1 MNNPLAIV
9 RLLTAL
15 PLLLASM
22 SSVAMPFAQCIE
34 ELQQIAREQQLP
46 EPIAGELLGQL
57 RFQSRV
63 IELDRSQ
70 PEFTQTFVDYLYK
83 RVTAGRVT
91 QGQKHFAER
100 REFLANLTTRYGI
113 PGRYLIAFWGLETN
127 FGSYLGKMPTLDVL
141 ATLACDERRS
151 EFFRAEL
158 MTALRVLEREKLTP
172 EQMHGSWAGAMGHT
186 QFMPSAYEKYAV
198 DGDGDGRVDLWRSR
212 QDALTSAANFLK
224 ELGWNAGERWG
235 REVLLPREFPWAS
248 TGLAQ
253 PRPLRDWAA
262 LGVTDVDGSVLPA
275 LAMPASILLPM
286 GHTGPAF
293 IAYDNFHT
301 IMRWNFSESY
311 AIAVGHLADRIAGG
325 AALTGSLLPATPGL
339 NPGLI
344 TEMQLQLSAQG
355 FDTGGADGIIGPATR
370 AALRDFQSANQLVS
384 DGYPSLLTFTALK
397 IAVD

>member
-1 MNNPLAIV
+1 MDKPLVIT
-9 RLLTAL
+9 RLLT
-15 PLLLASM
+15 LLLLLTASLG
-22 SSVAMPFAQCIE
+22 SLAMPFSQCIE
-34 ELQQIAREQQLP
+34 ELQQSAREQHMP
-46 EPIAGELLGQL
+46 EYIAGELLGQL

-70 PEFTQTFVDYLYK
+70 PEFTQTFADYLHK
-83 RVTAGRVT
+83 RVTTGRVER
-91 QGQKHFAER
+91 GQKHFAEH
-100 REFLANLTTRYGI
+100 REFLADLTTRYGI

-151 EFFRAEL
+151 DYFRSEL

-172 EQMHGSWAGAMGHT
+172 KQMQGSWAGAMGHT

-198 DGDGDGRVDLWRSR
+198 DGDGDGRVDLWHSR
-212 QDALTSAANFLK
+212 QDALASAANFLK
-224 ELGWNAGERWG
+224 ELGWTYGERWG
-235 REVLLPREFPWAS
+235 REVLLPRQFPWVS

-262 LGVTDVDGSVLPA
+262 LGVTDVEGSPLPA
-275 LAMPASILLPM
+275 LAMPASILVPM

-325 AALTGSLLPATPGL
+325 ATLTGPLNAATPEL

-344 TEMQLQLSAQG
+344 TKMQIRLSAQG
-355 FDTGGADGIIGPATR
+355 FDTEGADGIIGPATR
-370 AALRDFQSANQLVS
+370 AALRDFQRANQLIA
-384 DGYPSLLTFTALK
+384 DGYPSLLTFTTLK